1 MMSSLLGSIAVLAS
15 AAGSGQIEGRI
26 LSPEG
31 SPLVGASVSLRRVP
45 KVTRSPGRGWSLADG
60 EVRFDT
66 TVKTGSDGRFRAG
79 GVPEGPY
86 YVCPYVTGSN
96 LLPFCEWSYAPQAQ
110 VTAGRTVTVADLRL
124 ERGTLLRV
132 VVDDAQSLAQ
142 VPRGPRG
149 NANLI
154 IGVRKGESF
163 HALRAV
169 PDTQPI
175 TYITPV
181 NAKGEPLERVPAPGQ
196 ARRPI
201 TRHTL
206 EAYVPI
212 NTDLRLWVHGPALQ
226 VRDQASAP
234 VNTAGLGQTLRFSQ
248 SAQAFTI
255 NLNVTGRAQ

>member
-1 MMSSLLGSIAVLAS
+1 M
-15 AAGSGQIEGRI
+15 
-26 LSPEG
+26 
-31 SPLVGASVSLRRVP
+31 
-45 KVTRSPGRGWSLADG
+45 
-60 EVRFDT
+60 RFDT
-66 TVKTGSDGRFRAG
+66 TVKTGADGRFRAIN
-79 GVPEGPY
+79 VPEGTY
-86 YVCPYVTGSN
+86 YICPYVAGSN
-96 LLPFCEWSYAPQAQ
+96 LLPFCEWSYVPQAQ
-110 VTAGRTVTVADLRL
+110 ITAGQTVTIADLKL

-142 VPRGPRG
+142 VPRGSRG

-154 IGVRKGESF
+154 IGVRKGDSF

-169 PDTQPI
+169 PDSRAI

-196 ARRPI
+196 TRPPI

-212 NTDLRLWVHGPALQ
+212 NTDLRLWVHGEALQ
-226 VRDQASAP
+226 LRDQASAP
-234 VNTAGLGQTLRFSQ
+234 VGTAGLGQSLRLSQ
-248 SAQAFTI
+248 SAQAFII